1 MADHSKWG
9 IIGLSTIATL
19 DQVDVLVTD
28 AELDAV
34 AQRMVSE
41 QVGQLIV
48 AARSDDDLDH
58 GPRTVAAPMTERPGE
73 FARVRRTST
82 TLADGRELIYFDDSE
97 PYRSGARAA
106 TWPTSARWVLARRPG
121 RYVWTR

>member
-28 AELDAV
+28 AELDTRARRRV
-34 AQRMVSE
+34 TE

-48 AARSDDDLDH
+48 AQPIH
-58 GPRTVAAPMTERPGE
+58 GEEDSRPRTV
-73 FARVRRTST
+73 TS
-82 TLADGRELIYFDDSE
+82 
-97 PYRSGARAA
+97 P
-106 TWPTSARWVLARRPG
+106 
-121 RYVWTR
+121 